1 MIVFSSE
8 KQEHLRHCEW
18 CCWCTVPL
26 IRIYFSTP
34 VPEVL
39 PENLVDPEP
48 EPEPEPELDPG
59 QPSKQ
64 SLKPV
69 QPALNPTQVLILVH
83 NLY

>member
-1 MIVFSSE
+1 M
-8 KQEHLRHCEW
+8 
-18 CCWCTVPL
+18 
-26 IRIYFSTP
+26 
-34 VPEVL
+34 PEVL

-48 EPEPEPELDPG
+48 EPEPELELDPG

-69 QPALNPTQVLILVH
+69 QPASNPTQVLILVH